1 MAGHNKFNNNCF
13 RDAVT
18 LVAAVALTSVYIGF
32 AFFAIMGHVA
42 YQRGVTVEAFQSSG
56 YNLGFITYP
65 EALGSL
71 PLPQMWSALSF
82 LTLITLGIDSLLPCF
97 EIAITALSD
106 QFPSLSRQRWV
117 IILMV
122 LVPCFLLGLLYMTQG
137 GMYMLTLVDWYAFF
151 PSIAVFGMLEC
162 IVVSWIYGTHRVEK
176 VVNSMWGKTVP
187 RVMTF
192 SLKFISPGLLL
203 IIFCYSL
210 YSYRPP
216 NYGDY
221 IYPTWA
227 TGLGWMISFASILPL
242 PVVFIWTV
250 YKTEGHTVK
259 EKLKNSM
266 EPGTHWRLSSSF
278 AVTSETAVDTRI

>member
-1 MAGHNKFNNNCF
+1 
-13 RDAVT
+13 
-18 LVAAVALTSVYIGF
+18 
-32 AFFAIMGHVA
+32 
-42 YQRGVTVEAFQSSG
+42 
-56 YNLGFITYP
+56 
-65 EALGSL
+65 
-71 PLPQMWSALSF
+71 
-82 LTLITLGIDSLLPCF
+82 
-97 EIAITALSD
+97 
-106 QFPSLSRQRWV
+106 
-117 IILMV
+117 
-122 LVPCFLLGLLYMTQG
+122 
-137 GMYMLTLVDWYAFF
+137 MYMLTLVDWYAFF

-227 TGLGWMISFASILPL
+227 TGLGWMISFGSILPL

-250 YKTEGHTVK
+250 YKTEGNSVK
-259 EKLKNSM
+259 EKLKKSM

-278 AVTSETAVDTRI
+278 AVTSENAIDTRI